1 MALNLGGIIRLTYA
15 VKNDVGVLTTPATAV
30 LAITQP
36 DGTVAVG
43 TTVTLPPA
51 VAGQL
56 VYDFTPSQAGLHS
69 VRWSTTVPTTAE
81 DDMFVAERAASL
93 FINVDET
100 IAHLRA
106 SGVITSDADR
116 EQVQWLCLVVCS
128 AVARDLGRTIVRRT
142 VTEVY
147 DGGRLAINLRSTP
160 AVSITSVTENGT
172 LLAAGDY
179 LLNPAT
185 GLLYRGSTLSSLWF
199 AWGRQNIAVVYV
211 AGLAAINTPEADEA
225 LRVVRK
231 VALNGVQRSWQASQ
245 QASHPLLDEI
255 GAEAVFAAVGALTP
269 LELGAYN
276 SLKAVGIA

>member
-1 MALNLGGIIRLTYA
+1 VPLNLGGIIRLTYT
-15 VKNDVGVLTTPATAV
+15 VKNELGVLANPLSAT

-36 DGTVAVG
+36 DGTLATGIIVDI
-43 TTVTLPPA
+43 TPDVT
-51 VAGQL
+51 GQL
-56 VYDFTPSQAGLHS
+56 IYDFTPAQAGLHS
-69 VRWSTTVPTTAE
+69 VHWSTTGPTTAE
-81 DDMFVAERAASL
+81 DDMFVAERSASL
-93 FINVDET
+93 FVSVDET

-116 EQVQWLCLVVCS
+116 EQVQWLCLVVCA
-128 AVARDLGRTIVRRT
+128 AVARDVGRTIVRRT

-147 DGGRLAINLRSTP
+147 DGGRLSINLRSTP
-160 AVSITSVTENGT
+160 VASIISVTENGT
-172 LLAAGDY
+172 LLTAGDY

-185 GLLYRGSTLSSLWF
+185 GILYRGSTLNSLWF

-231 VALNGVQRSWQASQ
+231 VALNGVQRSWQESQ
-245 QASHPLLDEI
+245 QSAHPLLDEF
-255 GAEAVFAAVGALTP
+255 GPEAVAVAVGALTP